1 MKEYI
6 EKEAFK
12 QYLLDLKEQVNEIM
26 PGQNV
31 IISGVTLSELIDR
44 FPAADVV
51 EVVRTIY
58 IAGRISGNEKYR
70 EQFYEAEERLREQ
83 GFLTINPAC
92 LPDDLPAEK
101 YMPICLAMV
110 QAADAVYMLDGWER
124 SAGAQIERS
133 YALYQKKKIYYESEV
148 DNDK

>member
-1 MKEYI
+1 MNNKI
-6 EKEAFK
+6 
-12 QYLLDLKEQVNEIM
+12 V
-26 PGQNV
+26 
-31 IISGVTLSELIDR
+31 
-44 FPAADVV
+44 
-51 EVVRTIY
+51 Y
-58 IAGRISGNEKYR
+58 IAGRISGNEKYK
-70 EQFYEAEERLREQ
+70 EQFYEAENLLREQ

-92 LPDDLPAEK
+92 LPDDLPPDR

-133 YALYQKKKIYYESEV
+133 YALYQGKQIYYESEV